1 MGKYSC
7 YLLSFVYLTLWIRG
21 KTMEK
26 TELRK
31 KDFITSII
39 LIAFGIFMVLYT
51 ITVIPMKDSWG
62 GVMNVWFV
70 SPGLFPLGVGFLII
84 AMGIVLCNRAI
95 KDGGAKKF
103 LEDLSRREK
112 DTSGKTLRLLGIL
125 LVIVAY
131 VYLYIPRIDYF
142 LSTMLCLM
150 VFISFFYFDRP
161 DSLKKLFTF
170 YLVGCLLFLGL
181 FLMKADQHLNKS
193 FLYTTDGLVFLFF
206 LAFIV
211 YSRVLVHGD
220 GVLKKRWKTTLIISI
235 VPSLILIPSF
245 KYFLLVPLPVEG
257 AFIELMNIIRYSF
270 R

>member
-1 MGKYSC
+1 MDK
-7 YLLSFVYLTLWIRG
+7 VE
-21 KTMEK
+21 M
-26 TELRK
+26 RK
-31 KDFITSII
+31 KDFITSLI
-39 LIAFGIFMVLYT
+39 LIAFGIFMILYT

-70 SPGLFPLGVGFLII
+70 SPGLFPVWIGGLII
-84 AMGIVLCNRAI
+84 IMGIVLCNRAI

-103 LEDLSRREK
+103 FEDLSRREK
-112 DTSGKTLRLLGIL
+112 ESSGKMLRFLGIL

-150 VFISFFYFDRP
+150 VFISLFYLDRP
-161 DSLKKLFTF
+161 DLLKKLFTF
-170 YLVGCLLFLGL
+170 YFVGCLLFLAFF
-181 FLMKADQHLNKS
+181 FLRIDKQLNEK
-193 FLYTTDGLVFLFF
+193 FVYFMDLLVFLFF
-206 LAFIV
+206 IAYFAYCRILI
-211 YSRVLVHGD
+211 RGD
-220 GVLKKRWKTTLIISI
+220 SVLKKKLRITLIMSI

-257 AFIELMNIIRYSF
+257 GFIELMNIVRYAL

>member
-1 MGKYSC
+1 MD
-7 YLLSFVYLTLWIRG
+7 
-21 KTMEK
+21 K

-70 SPGLFPLGVGFLII
+70 SPGLFPVCIGILII
-84 AMGIVLCNRAI
+84 IMGIVLCNRAI

-103 LEDLSRREK
+103 FEDLSHREK
-112 DTSGKTLRLLGIL
+112 DASGKTLRLLGIL

-142 LSTMLCLM
+142 LGTMFCLV

-161 DSLKKLFTF
+161 DLLKRLFIF

-181 FLMKADQHLNKS
+181 FIIGADKQLNKN
-193 FLYTTDGLVFLFF
+193 FLYLMDVLVFLFF
-206 LAFIV
+206 LAYIV
-211 YSRVLVHGD
+211 YCRILIRGD
-220 GVLKKRWKTTLIISI
+220 GVLKKKLKITLIMSV
-235 VPSLILIPSF
+235 VPSLVLIPSF

-257 AFIELMNIIRYSF
+257 AFIELMNIVRYAF